1 MKSEFS
7 PVLKTDLSVALIMLA
22 TGLLSDGVEAVR
34 TAPLVTAVML
44 VGVVVVV
51 YIAEHDVVPGLYPEV
66 TTIAAFLVVVAVG
79 AGFVYL
85 LPLTPAIVGAAALIG
100 GGIGL
105 LLYRTLFGLVL
116 SVPAYRLEK
125 QQ

>member
-51 YIAEHDVVPGLYPEV
+51 YIAEHDVFPGLYPEV
-66 TTIAAFLVVVAVG
+66 ATIAAFLVVVAVG

>member
-66 TTIAAFLVVVAVG
+66 ATIAAFLVVVAVG